1 MVPVVVR
8 PMPCDLYDA
17 YWSSRANVMCPVWC
31 LLVLSGDCYVNC
43 MVPVGLVGRML
54 CELYGACWSSRANVM

>member
-1 MVPVVVR
+1 
-8 PMPCDLYDA
+8 
-17 YWSSRANVMCPVWC
+17 
-31 LLVLSGDCYVNC
+31 LVLSGDCYVNC